1 MSVAT
6 TYEKSEGYMACKA
19 GVECDVSPND
29 EKGNVESDSLSSRHT
44 IFDFRHHR
52 TL

>member
-29 EKGNVESDSLSSRHT
+29 EKGDVESDPSPNYHIIS
-44 IFDFRHHR
+44 DFRHHR

>member
-6 TYEKSEGYMACKA
+6 THEKSKGYVVYKA
-19 GVECDVSPND
+19 GVECDVTPND
-29 EKGNVESDSLSSRHT
+29 EKGNVESDPSPNHHIISNS
-44 IFDFRHHR
+44 RHHR

>member
-1 MSVAT
+1 MAVAT
-6 TYEKSEGYMACKA
+6 IHEKSEGCVVCKA

-29 EKGNVESDSLSSRHT
+29 EKGNVESDPSPNHHIIS
-44 IFDFRHHR
+44 DFRHHR